1 MFHRPCTQKKGRQIQ
16 TVSAFPLWFPGRS
29 AAVLF
34 SVIGSIHTA
43 HIRCRRCCRR
53 SRLLDVGNQRFGR
66 QDRGRNGGSVLQRG
80 ARDLRRVDDAFFEHI
95 AVGVGQRVVAVADG
109 CLRLEVLDDDG
120 ALDAGVRR
128 DLADRLLERLQ
139 NDRRTGL
146 LVALNGLDIR
156 LDSRDRVDERGAAA
170 CNDAFLDSRLRR
182 FRLSSLLPAFR
193 S

>member
-1 MFHRPCTQKKGRQIQ
+1 MWRKFGVNP
-16 TVSAFPLWFPGRS
+16 
-29 AAVLF
+29 LF
-34 SVIGSIHTA
+34 STLESSHFKGFRHLSVHAA
-43 HIRCRRCCRR
+43 HVRCRRCCRR

-66 QDRGRNGGSVLQRG
+66 QNRGRNGGSVLQRG

-109 CLRLEVLDDDG
+109 RLRLEVLDEDG

-139 NDRRTGL
+139 NDRRAGL

-182 FRLSSLLPAFR
+182 CERVLDAELLLLHLGLGRCRP
-193 S
+193 